1 MAEDTYSSNTSET
14 STRERPRSGAVDAVT
29 LEILSNRLLSVAEE
43 TGAVLIRT
51 AYSTNIK
58 ERRDC
63 STAVFDASGRMVAQ
77 AEQIPMHLGS
87 LLGSVEATLSKYP
100 PEALHPGDMFIAND
114 PYSGGGTHLP
124 DIAVVTPVFVDDSIV
139 GFIASI
145 AHHADVGG
153 KVPGSTSG
161 DAVSIF
167 QEGIRIPLVKLCDR
181 GELVS
186 DIVDFI
192 ALNSRTPSEREGDL
206 AAQIA
211 ANRVGARRLKE
222 VVSHYGIE
230 LFETIS
236 AALLDYAEAM
246 MRAGIS
252 KLKSGQYSFTDY
264 LDDDGINLGKPVP
277 IKVTVTI
284 EGDSATV
291 DFDGSSPQVSGPI
304 NVPLNGTLATV
315 FYCFK
320 ALLGP
325 DIPSN
330 HGIYRV
336 LRVVAPKGSI
346 VNCLPPAPV
355 GERIDTCQRI
365 ADAFF
370 GAMTL
375 AAPDRVLAAS
385 NSSVTTATFSGTHP
399 RTAAFYVYLETIA
412 GGSGAHAHGDGLSGV
427 QVHMTNTSNLAVEAL
442 EREYPLLVD
451 RYQFRIDSGGA
462 GRYRGGLGI
471 QRDIRALHDGV
482 TFSGLADRQKIAPW
496 GIKGG
501 MAGMTGRYLV
511 WRNDGSETQ
520 LSSKASDILL
530 KAEDVVSV
538 QTPGSGGYGTPLD
551 RDPQAVL
558 RDVIEGKVSL
568 IAARDVYGV
577 VLRDVP
583 RSVDEEQTRQLR
595 ASRR

>member
-1 MAEDTYSSNTSET
+1 MAGESLLPNHST
-14 STRERPRSGAVDAVT
+14 STRPSAAVDAVT

-43 TGAVLIRT
+43 MGAVLIRT

-63 STAVFDASGRMVAQ
+63 STAVFDSAGRMIAQ

-87 LLGSVEATLSKYP
+87 LLGSVEATLAKYP
-100 PEALHPGDMFIAND
+100 LESLYPGDMFIAND

-124 DIAVVTPVFVDDSIV
+124 DIAVVTPVFVDSTVV
-139 GFIASI
+139 GFVASI

-181 GELVS
+181 GELIK

-192 ALNSRTPSEREGDL
+192 ALNSRTSKEREGDL

-211 ANRVGARRLKE
+211 ANRVGARRLSE
-222 VVSHYGIE
+222 VVARYGIQQYE
-230 LFETIS
+230 IVL

-252 KLKSGQYSFTDY
+252 RLKTGRYTFTDY
-264 LDDDGINLGKPVP
+264 LDDDGINLGQPVP
-277 IKVTVTI
+277 IRVTVTI
-284 EGDSATV
+284 EDDAAIV
-291 DFDGSSPQVSGPI
+291 DFDGSSPQVAGPI

-320 ALLGP
+320 ALVGP

-330 HGIYRV
+330 HGIYRALSV
-336 LRVVAPKGSI
+336 IAPERSI
-346 VNCLPPAPV
+346 VNCEPPAPV

-370 GAMTL
+370 GAMAL
-375 AAPDRVLAAS
+375 AAPERVLAAS
-385 NSSVTTATFSGTHP
+385 NSSVTTATFSGAHP
-399 RTAAFYVYLETIA
+399 RTGDFYVYLETIA
-412 GGSGAHAHGDGLSGV
+412 GGSGAHSRGDGLSGV

-451 RYQFRIDSGGA
+451 RYQFRTDSGGA

-496 GIKGG
+496 GINGG
-501 MAGMTGRYLV
+501 LAGMTGRYLL
-511 WRNDGSETQ
+511 WRNTGTEEQ
-520 LSSKASDILL
+520 LSSKASDIILQ
-530 KAEDVVSV
+530 AEDVVSV
-538 QTPGSGGYGTPLD
+538 QTPGSGGYGSPLE
-551 RDPQAVL
+551 RDPWAVL
-558 RDVIEGKVSL
+558 RDVVEGKVSKA
-568 IAARDVYGV
+568 AARQTYGV
-577 VLRDVP
+577 VLTDDLIA
-583 RSVDEEQTRQLR
+583 VDEEKTQRER
-595 ASRR
+595 SSRP

>member
-1 MAEDTYSSNTSET
+1 MAGESL
-14 STRERPRSGAVDAVT
+14 STNKSAEIRPSAVVDAVT

-43 TGAVLIRT
+43 MGAVLIRT

-63 STAVFDASGRMVAQ
+63 STAVFDAAGRMIAQ

-87 LLGSVEATLSKYP
+87 LLGSVEATLDKYP
-100 PEALHPGDMFIAND
+100 LESLHPGDMFIAND

-124 DIAVVTPVFVDDSIV
+124 DIAVVTPVFVDNTVV
-139 GFIASI
+139 GFVASI

-167 QEGIRIPLVKLCDR
+167 QEGIRIPLIKLCDR
-181 GELVS
+181 GELIK
-186 DIVDFI
+186 DIVGFI
-192 ALNSRTPSEREGDL
+192 ALNSRTPKEREGDL

-211 ANRVGARRLKE
+211 ANRVGARRLSE
-222 VVSHYGIE
+222 VVARYGIQQYE
-230 LFETIS
+230 IVL

-246 MRAGIS
+246 MRAGITR
-252 KLKSGQYSFTDY
+252 LKPGRYTFTDY
-264 LDDDGINLGKPVP
+264 LDDDGINLGQPVP
-277 IKVTVTI
+277 IRVTVTI
-284 EGDSATV
+284 EDNAAIV
-291 DFDGSSPQVSGPI
+291 DFDGSSPQVAGPI

-320 ALLGP
+320 ALVGP

-330 HGIYRV
+330 HGIYRALSV
-336 LRVVAPKGSI
+336 IAPERSI
-346 VNCLPPAPV
+346 VNCEPPAPV

-370 GAMTL
+370 GAMAP
-375 AAPDRVLAAS
+375 AAPERVLAAS

-399 RTAAFYVYLETIA
+399 RTGDFYVYLETIA
-412 GGSGAHAHGDGLSGV
+412 GGSGAHSRGDGLSGV

-451 RYQFRIDSGGA
+451 RYQFRTDSGGA

-496 GIKGG
+496 GINGG
-501 MAGMTGRYLV
+501 LAGMTGRYLL
-511 WRNDGSETQ
+511 WRNTGTEEQ
-520 LSSKASDILL
+520 LSSKASDIIL

-538 QTPGSGGYGTPLD
+538 QTPGSGGYGSPLE
-551 RDPQAVL
+551 REPWAVL
-558 RDVIEGKVSL
+558 RDVVEGKVSKA
-568 IAARDVYGV
+568 AARQTYGV
-577 VLRDVP
+577 VLTDDLTA
-583 RSVDEEQTRQLR
+583 VDEEKTQRER
-595 ASRR
+595 SFRP